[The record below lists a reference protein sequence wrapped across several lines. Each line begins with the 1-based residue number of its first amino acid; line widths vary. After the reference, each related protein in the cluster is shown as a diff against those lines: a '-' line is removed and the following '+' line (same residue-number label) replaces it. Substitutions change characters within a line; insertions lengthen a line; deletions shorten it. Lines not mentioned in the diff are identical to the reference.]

1 MYKLMREKKY
11 EQRGLKSPNMKLEER
26 LKRGA
31 ANQSARMRA
40 RYETG

>member
-31 ANQSARMRA
+31 AKPERTYARA
-40 RYETG
+40 I